1 MIQQSWVDSPWGRIQ
16 LLGQGEALIALRF
29 SCQSGFIAKNKER
42 IEEKETPVLKA
53 AKEWLESYA
62 KGAAPDQNFLCLSPE
77 GTPFEQAVWKVL
89 VTIPY
94 GQTESYQEVGEQ
106 VCKALGKERMS
117 AQAIGQA
124 VSHNPISLIIPCHRV
139 IGKNGALV
147 GYDGGLDLKRAL
159 LAFEKRNL
167 AVQQSV
173 VT

>member
-1 MIQQSWVDSPWGRIQ
+1 
-16 LLGQGEALIALRF
+16 
-29 SCQSGFIAKNKER
+29 
-42 IEEKETPVLKA
+42 
-53 AKEWLESYA
+53 
-62 KGAAPDQNFLCLSPE
+62 
-77 GTPFEQAVWKVL
+77 
-89 VTIPY
+89 
-94 GQTESYQEVGEQ
+94 
-106 VCKALGKERMS
+106 MS

>member
-29 SCQSGFIAKNKER
+29 SCQSGYIVKNKEW

-53 AKEWLESYA
+53 AKEWLAAYA
-62 KGAAPDQNFLCLSPE
+62 KGEIPDSKSLRLSPE

-89 VTIPY
+89 ATIPY

-106 VCKALGKERMS
+106 VCQMLGKERMS